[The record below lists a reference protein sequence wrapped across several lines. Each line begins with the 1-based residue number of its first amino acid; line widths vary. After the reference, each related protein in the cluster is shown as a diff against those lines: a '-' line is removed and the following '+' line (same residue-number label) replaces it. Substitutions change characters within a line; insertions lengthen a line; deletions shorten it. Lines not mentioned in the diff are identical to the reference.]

1 MLIIMREAIVF
12 SLWYPGN
19 DRLWN
24 PSMNTTVILQTLPT
38 LPINDRLIIAETA
51 LKFILQEQR
60 SFNPLQR
67 KIQLMLAALTA
78 MSDYQPGSDL
88 LAFSELEGEDFV
100 NDRDES
106 EEVEIYA

>member
-1 MLIIMREAIVF
+1 MV
-12 SLWYPGN
+12 
-19 DRLWN
+19 

-78 MSDYQPGSDL
+78 MPDYQPGSDL

-106 EEVEIYA
+106 EEAEIYA